1 MAALLTNA
9 SRALLY
15 PIRRARRASL
25 VPRGAWVT
33 LELEGHLSEVEPPRH
48 RLRSLRELVLRG
60 AQRPTVT
67 VRGLRALCEAVA
79 EDPAVEGILVTVRG
93 VQCGW
98 AVATSVRE
106 ALSVARA
113 AGKRVVAWL
122 PEGAGARE
130 FFIALAAEKVVG
142 TPQASIMPLG
152 LAAGMTFVRG
162 LLARAGLQAEVYARR
177 EFKSAAE
184 AFTRDGYSDANR
196 MQTEALLDRVHGTL
210 VDALV
215 AGRGVDRA
223 RAVAWVDGGPF
234 RAVDAVREGLLDAVA
249 YEDQLPG
256 VLGRAEA
263 IKRVPAGAYL
273 ALARALRFEPFARAR
288 RVGIVQVR
296 GPIVSG
302 RGVSTGR
309 VADARA
315 IVAALRAA
323 RAREDLGAVVLHV
336 DTRGGSALASD
347 VIAREVERLKEKKPV
362 VACFSDVAASG
373 GYYVAA
379 LANEIVAQPTTVTG
393 SIGVIAMRVLAVE
406 LLEKLGLTHEVIRRG
421 ARGDLLSPYRVWTD
435 DDRAAFEREIDGF
448 YDDFV
453 GIVARGRGREPAA
466 IEALARGRVY
476 AGGDALSVGLVDS
489 LGGLDHAL
497 DRARAL
503 SGEGLAREPV
513 VVAPPRGA
521 PEPAEPQGAVRALV
535 EALGVGAEL
544 DAELLSIALD
554 AGSEHLFAW
563 SDVSI

>member
-9 SRALLY
+9 SRALLF
-15 PIRRARRASL
+15 PLRRARRAAL

-33 LELEGHLSEVEPPRH
+33 LALEGRLSEIEPAPR
-48 RLRSLRELVLRG
+48 RWLTVRELVLRG
-60 AQRPTVT
+60 TQRPTVT

-93 VQCGW
+93 VECGW

-106 ALSVARA
+106 ALAVARA

-122 PEGAGARE
+122 PEGAGAKE
-130 FFIALAAEKVVG
+130 YFIALAAERVVG

-152 LAAGMTFVRG
+152 LAAGMTFARG
-162 LLARAGLQAEVYARR
+162 LLARAGLRAEVFARR
-177 EFKSAAE
+177 EYKSAAE
-184 AFTRDGYSDANR
+184 AFIRDGYSDANR
-196 MQTEALLDRVHGTL
+196 MQTEALLDRLHGAL
-210 VDALV
+210 VDAIV
-215 AGRGVDRA
+215 SGRGVDRA
-223 RAVAWVDGGPF
+223 RAVQWVDGGPY

-249 YEDQLPG
+249 YEDQLPE

-263 IKRVPAGAYL
+263 LKRVPAGAYL
-273 ALARALRFEPFARAR
+273 ALSRALRFEPMGRAR
-288 RVGIVQVR
+288 RVGVVQVR

-302 RGVSTGR
+302 RGVSSGR

-315 IVAALRAA
+315 IVAALRTA

-336 DTRGGSALASD
+336 DSRGGSALASD
-347 VIAREVERLKEKKPV
+347 VIAREVERLREKKPV

-379 LANEIVAQPTTVTG
+379 LAHEIVAQPTTVTG

-421 ARGDLLSPYRVWTD
+421 ARGDLLSPYRVWSD
-435 DDRAAFEREIDGF
+435 EDRAAFDREIDGF

-453 GIVARGRGREPAA
+453 GIVARGRARDRAVVEP
-466 IEALARGRVY
+466 LARGRVY
-476 AGGDALSVGLVDS
+476 AGGDAHAAGLVDT
-489 LGGLDHAL
+489 LGGLDVAI
-497 DRARAL
+497 ARAKAR
-503 SGEGLAREPV
+503 GEGAFAAEPV
-513 VVAPPRGA
+513 VVTPPRGA
-521 PEPAEPQGAVRALV
+521 PEPPEPQGAVRALLD
-535 EALGVGAEL
+535 ALGAGAAL

-563 SDVSI
+563 SDVAV